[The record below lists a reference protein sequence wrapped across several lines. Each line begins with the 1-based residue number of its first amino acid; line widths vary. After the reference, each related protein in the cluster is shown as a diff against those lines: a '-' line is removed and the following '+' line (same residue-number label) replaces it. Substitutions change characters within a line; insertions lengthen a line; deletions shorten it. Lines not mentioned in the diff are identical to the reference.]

1 MLFDVNLLPAIKREM
16 KPCGLI
22 LAVAVVLG
30 GLFNLVMPQGVGWL
44 PPEVASPLWQRLP
57 AAEALALVKDGALL
71 LDARE
76 AGDYAQAR
84 VRGALKLPSGE
95 IAKLY
100 PLMRPIIAEAPAVV
114 VYGQSTSRFPAA
126 SVAQHL
132 RREGYLRVYVAEGCL
147 DSLEKAG
154 FAIQRPRRGGG
165 A

>member
-1 MLFDVNLLPAIKREM
+1 MNPWPAIKREL

-22 LAVAVVLG
+22 LAAALALG
-30 GLFNLVMPQGVGWL
+30 WLFNLVMPQGVGWV
-44 PPEVASPLWQRLP
+44 PPEVANPLWRRLP
-57 AAEALALVKDGALL
+57 AAEVQTLVRAGALL

-76 AGDYAQAR
+76 AGDYAKAR
-84 VRGALKLPSGE
+84 VRGALKLPADE

-100 PLMRPIIAEAPAVV
+100 PLMQPLIAKAPAVV

-126 SVAQHL
+126 TVAQHL
-132 RREGYLRVYVAEGCL
+132 RSQGFIRVYVVEGCL
-147 DSLEKAG
+147 DTLEKAG

>member
-1 MLFDVNLLPAIKREM
+1 MNLLPAIKREL

-22 LAVAVVLG
+22 LAAALVLG
-30 GLFNLVMPQGVGWL
+30 GLFNLVMPQGVGWV
-44 PPEVASPLWQRLP
+44 PPEVASPLWRRLP
-57 AAEALALVKDGALL
+57 AAEAQAQVKAGALL

-76 AGDYAQAR
+76 AGDYAKAR
-84 VRGALKLPSGE
+84 VRGALKLPAGE

-100 PLMRPIIAEAPAVV
+100 PLMQPLIAKAPAVV

-126 SVAQHL
+126 TVAQHL
-132 RREGYLRVYVAEGCL
+132 RSQGFIRVYVVEGCL
-147 DSLEKAG
+147 DTLEKAG